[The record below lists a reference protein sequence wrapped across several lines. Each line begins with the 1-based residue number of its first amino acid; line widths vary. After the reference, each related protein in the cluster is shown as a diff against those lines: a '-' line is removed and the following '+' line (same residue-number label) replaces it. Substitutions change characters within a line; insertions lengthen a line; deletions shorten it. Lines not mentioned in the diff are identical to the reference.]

1 MSDEP
6 NEPEF
11 VLKGQSMNT
20 TNFLTRR
27 LMVCSALLAAGSTA
41 SRAWAHHGWSS
52 FDQEQPLYLEGIA
65 RQVRWRNPHAEF
77 MLEPDSRLTLPA
89 DLASRPVP
97 AQSAPVEAARLLSR
111 ARLPDKQASRWEIE
125 LAPLFRMSQWQIPEI
140 RDGERVAAVGFGLRE
155 QGATPLMRV
164 EFLFLQGKVYP
175 MRSSPA

>member
-1 MSDEP
+1 
-6 NEPEF
+6 
-11 VLKGQSMNT
+11 MNT

-27 LMVCSALLAAGSTA
+27 LMICSALLAAGSTA

-77 MLEPDSRLTLPA
+77 ILEADPRLTLPS
-89 DLASRPVP
+89 DLAGRSIP
-97 AQSAPVEAARLLSR
+97 AQSAPLDAAKLLSR
-111 ARLPDKQASRWEIE
+111 AALPAKPAPRWEIE
-125 LAPLFRMSQWQIPEI
+125 LAPLFRMSQWQVPEI

-164 EFLFLQGKVYP
+164 EFLFLQGKAYP